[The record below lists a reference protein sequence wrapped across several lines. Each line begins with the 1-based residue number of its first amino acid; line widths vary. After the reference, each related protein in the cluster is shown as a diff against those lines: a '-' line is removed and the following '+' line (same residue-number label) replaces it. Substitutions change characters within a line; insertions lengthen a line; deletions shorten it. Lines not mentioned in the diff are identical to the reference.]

1 MGESVSKRIKDYEDN
16 LYNNQVK
23 KIIEGFETIRKR
35 IINNING
42 YVRDI
47 AANLK
52 KNKQYDNM
60 MSGIS
65 SFKNEIK
72 GKMSNPSID
81 GYDLDSENSAKE
93 ITTSKLEN
101 TYQPDD
107 NSLSELTKRIT
118 ECEKEALT
126 KQSYYSKWLGGGQ
139 TASTTSLRSLIGLY
153 NYDKSNSSSGGDAN
167 GSQLKLAN
175 VLKNQKITATLDNN
189 QGDANYLTLKSSLK
203 EDAEQNVEA
212 IIKTGA
218 FEFKFA
224 KNDYIV
230 DNLLVG
236 TNQCLLKLQAYKN
249 YCDTVWMV
257 LSNYL
262 YGTDDNSQDSFARK
276 MDDFFGPGKIH
287 SDNKAN
293 LKEKNAQQ
301 RELAEKSGET
311 FADER
316 LEDYYYKEG
325 TSAPYFEKFKDRANE
340 YDKKLDERKNFI
352 KSFCDEFDSS
362 FSPFRK
368 ESEVGQVG
376 ELELDNQKF
385 TDEIQ
390 SQDGVSVELQ
400 NLEIVD
406 VKIEWGSI
414 FPKEVQGPWA
424 ENWENEKTTVDVG
437 GDTEV
442 EYPLAFDKFDS
453 EFNGCAQWLKTLKTD
468 IDRLYNNIDT
478 MKSYKDK
485 IAAEIAR
492 LKAEEEARA
501 AEEAAREAAAKA
513 EEEAKKA
520 AEEAAKRAE
529 EEAQRRQEELDAIK
543 DAMKGGDD

>member
-1 MGESVSKRIKDYEDN
+1 MGESVGKKISNYETS
-16 LYNNQVK
+16 LYNTQVK
-23 KIIEGFETIRKR
+23 KIIDGFEVIRKR
-35 IINNING
+35 IIGDINSA
-42 YVRDI
+42 VRDI

-72 GKMSNPSID
+72 GKMTDPTID
-81 GYDLDSENSAKE
+81 SYKLNSENSAKE
-93 ITTSKLEN
+93 ITTSELEDL
-101 TYQPDD
+101 YPPDEK
-107 NSLSELTKRIT
+107 SLDELNKKIT
-118 ECEKEALT
+118 ECDKESLT
-126 KQSYYSKWLGGGQ
+126 KGSYYSKWLGGGQ
-139 TASTTSLRSLIGLY
+139 TASTTSLRSLISLY
-153 NYDKSNSSSGGDAN
+153 DYDKASNSPDGTTSG
-167 GSQLKLAN
+167 SPLKLAN
-175 VLKNQKITATLDNN
+175 VLKNQKITETLDVN

-203 EDAEQNVEA
+203 EDSEQTVEA
-212 IIKTGA
+212 QIVTGN
-218 FEFKFA
+218 FTFKLA
-224 KNDYIV
+224 KNSFIV

-236 TNQCLLKLQAYKN
+236 ANQCLLKLQAYKN

-276 MDDFFGPGKIH
+276 MNDFFGSEKAHANNKIAL
-287 SDNKAN
+287 DQ
-293 LKEKNAQQ
+293 KNAQQ
-301 RELAEKSGET
+301 RELAEKSGEA
-311 FADER
+311 FANER

-340 YDKKLDERKNFI
+340 YDKKLDERRNFI
-352 KSFCDEFDSS
+352 KSFCDEFEGGI
-362 FSPFRK
+362 SPFRK
-368 ESEVGQVG
+368 DDEMSQVG
-376 ELELDNQKF
+376 KLELDNQKF

-390 SQDGVSVELQ
+390 SQDGISVELQ

-414 FPKEVQGPWA
+414 FPKDVQGPWS
-424 ENWENEKTTVDVG
+424 ESWENDKTTVDVG

-442 EYPLAFDKFDS
+442 KYPLAFDKFDS
-453 EFNGCAQWLKTLKTD
+453 EFKKCAEWLKTLKED
-468 IDRLYNNIDT
+468 VDRLNKNLDT
-478 MKSYKDK
+478 MRSYKNK

-492 LKAEEEARA
+492 LKAEEEARK
-501 AEEAAREAAAKA
+501 AEEAAKEAAQKA

-543 DAMKGGDD
+543 DAMKGDD